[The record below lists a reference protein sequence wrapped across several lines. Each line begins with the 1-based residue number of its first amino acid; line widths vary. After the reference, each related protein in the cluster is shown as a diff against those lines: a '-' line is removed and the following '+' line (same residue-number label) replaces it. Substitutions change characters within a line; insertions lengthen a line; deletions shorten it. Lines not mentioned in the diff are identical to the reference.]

1 MDHSVQLWDP
11 YVPSRPMAV
20 LSGHASAVLDV
31 IINRDLGL
39 VFSCSQDCVSWRGGG
54 RWRRGRYKTVPGS
67 FPQVVRVWD
76 IFEHFMVQSVSVKFP
91 FSQQTP
97 DFGPSPLH
105 LLPSHSLTLLC
116 NAFIAELRVG
126 LGPRRSATLISHK
139 HPLTA
144 ALYSS
149 HLHQVHTHTH
159 LHQIHTHSHVHIL
172 NNRISFVNV
181 LGSEW
186 L

>member
-1 MDHSVQLWDP
+1 MRQCL
-11 YVPSRPMAV
+11 V
-20 LSGHASAVLDV
+20 L
-31 IINRDLGL
+31 
-39 VFSCSQDCVSWRGGG
+39 
-54 RWRRGRYKTVPGS
+54 
-67 FPQVVRVWD
+67 FPQVVRAWD

-105 LLPSHSLTLLC
+105 FLPSHSLTLLC

-126 LGPRRSATLISHK
+126 SGPRRSATVTSHK

-149 HLHQVHTHTH
+149 HLHQVHTHTPPPITH
-159 LHQIHTHSHVHIL
+159 PHSHVHTFKK
-172 NNRISFVNV
+172 NRIFM
-181 LGSEW
+181 LMF
-186 L
+186 